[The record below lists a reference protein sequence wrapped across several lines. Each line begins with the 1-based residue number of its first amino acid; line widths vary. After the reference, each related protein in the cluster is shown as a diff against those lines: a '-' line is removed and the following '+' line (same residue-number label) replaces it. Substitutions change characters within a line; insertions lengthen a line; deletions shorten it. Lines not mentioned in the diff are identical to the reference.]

1 MDKPQKTLT
10 GCLISAP
17 CVGERAN
24 IYSGDKVYF
33 TSLVVAVHEIS
44 KNRAVIETMNTIY
57 TVETESA
64 DSDVCLFPIKK
75 QKRGLF
81 GFFVK
86 LRNRKKTE
94 HK

>member
-1 MDKPQKTLT
+1 MDKPHKTLT
-10 GCLISAP
+10 GCLVSTP

-57 TVETESA
+57 TVEAESA

-75 QKRGLF
+75 QIKRAF
-81 GFFVK
+81 RFF
-86 LRNRKKTE
+86 RKIAE
-94 HK
+94 P